1 MASGSFG
8 LTRTGDTSRYANF
21 TVNWSS
27 YSNGSANN
35 SSTFNVDVYVSKAS
49 NSTADTYGDHTTTV
63 SVSGGGTKSS
73 SGSFRVKPNS
83 STLLF
88 RDSFTIGH
96 NSDGTKKTSVS
107 VDIGGNVIWAN
118 GSSGEITLDT
128 IPRASTPSY
137 EKVVAMG
144 ERMKIYTNRASSNF
158 THTLSYHFGNA
169 TGTIATGVGGEYYWT
184 VPYDLAYQI
193 PDAVR
198 GTGTIYCKTYQGS
211 TYIGEKSCS
220 FTVTTHPDMKP
231 VVNVSYQEATEDMIA
246 KGWNIYVK
254 SISQLAVT
262 VSGEGVYGSTI
273 KKYST
278 IVDGFS
284 YSNNTFT
291 TLPLQNSGSVSVKAT
306 VEDSRG
312 IQASPVNSSFPVA
325 DYFKPTI
332 TSASVFRCNDEGLE
346 DGEGTYLLYSIAAQ
360 IAPVSNKNQALYYI
374 HIKPKDSE
382 EDYAK
387 YFIGNSYDI
396 AHTNI
401 VLVDS
406 NTGDKVQLSTDVS
419 YSIRVEA
426 RDSFEST
433 FIDKEIGTGFDL
445 INLNESGNSMA
456 LGKIS
461 EAKPE
466 ERILE
471 IGFEETRISGDITM
485 TDGRSIV
492 LDKHTRYTN
501 MAAFLEELYQS
512 DARTGSLYLQ
522 EDYILADFGVSVYS
536 SFYTYTWIPLRTFP
550 IEGDIQNK
558 PYTGGTLVLYESTG
572 ALNPITITLF
582 NKGVIMAQQIPSAN
596 FEPILR
602 GEYPILVEPF
612 SFYTAYE
619 SKDIQTIYNLK
630 GQLLALYPEKPG
642 YKRTYRLQAIVNS
655 GNNDVELYLAGQKV
669 MTFSIWGSNSARDGR
684 MHFADVTHI
693 INSIDTGHKTL
704 GVYMNSDTSTFVH
717 IQYVGI
723 QVFDEMETAGG
734 VVQVPVPSDRK
745 ILWEGALVGGS
756 TIVLSGWKRFLDIYV
771 RINFDNR
778 DGSFKYTLD
787 TSMDEP
793 SYAGGCLTPFD
804 EATVNS
810 LYMSECQ
817 FKKSTGELL
826 HKRIGYYIFSTNV
839 WEDRNNREGGYVI
852 TRVETYD

>member
-8 LTRTGDTSRYANF
+8 LTRTGSTSKYANF

-144 ERMKIYTNRASSNF
+144 EQMKIYTNRASSNF

-193 PDAVR
+193 PNAVR

-231 VVNVSYQEATEDMIA
+231 VVNVSYQEANEDMIA

-254 SISQLAVT
+254 SKSQLAVT

-332 TSASVFRCNDEGLE
+332 TSASAFRCNDEGLE
-346 DGEGTYLLYSIAAQ
+346 DGEGAYLLYSIAAQ

-406 NTGDKVQLSTDVS
+406 KTGDKVQLSTDVS

-445 INLNESGNSMA
+445 INLNESGNSIA

-471 IGFEETRISGDITM
+471 IGFEETRISGDVTLVGDRSMVVDKHI
-485 TDGRSIV
+485 RSISSEDFFKMLYDSDGMTGSV
-492 LDKHTRYTN
+492 
-501 MAAFLEELYQS
+501 FLENNYFLQGEDPMY
-512 DARTGSLYLQ
+512 DYTIYGDFYNFHWMPFRAFTGNDKVQ
-522 EDYILADFGVSVYS
+522 E
-536 SFYTYTWIPLRTFP
+536 
-550 IEGDIQNK
+550 K
-558 PYTGGTLVLYESTG
+558 PYYNGTLILYSAAG
-572 ALNPITITLF
+572 SSNPVALTIFDKLCKFKYEFPYCHRPTANLYVKEQTMSGNAWSRPLIPF
-582 NKGVIMAQQIPSAN
+582 NKGS
-596 FEPILR
+596 FETNAPHI
-602 GEYPILVEPF
+602 F
-612 SFYTAYE
+612 S
-619 SKDIQTIYNLK
+619 
-630 GQLLALYPEKPG
+630 
-642 YKRTYRLQAIVNS
+642 
-655 GNNDVELYLAGQKV
+655 
-669 MTFSIWGSNSARDGR
+669 RDG
-684 MHFADVTHI
+684 D
-693 INSIDTGHKTL
+693 KL
-704 GVYMNSDTSTFVH
+704 
-717 IQYVGI
+717 YVA
-723 QVFDEMETAGG
+723 Q
-734 VVQVPVPSDRK
+734 
-745 ILWEGALVGGS
+745 
-756 TIVLSGWKRFLDIYV
+756 SGWYRMDFFCNTNLGSAEADNYLMYGGNALSFPNYTQMSGGTKLAYLNAGSYIRIDI
-771 RINFDNR
+771 NTA
-778 DGSFKYTLD
+778 S
-787 TSMDEP
+787 TSWALRNA
-793 SYAGGCLTPFD
+793 SLT
-804 EATVNS
+804 
-810 LYMSECQ
+810 
-817 FKKSTGELL
+817 
-826 HKRIGYYIFSTNV
+826 
-839 WEDRNNREGGYVI
+839 
-852 TRVETYD
+852 VEKVE